1 MASPD
6 RLKFARVEV
15 MSFGWWNCA
24 NEFIKYD
31 QGDNGPARER
41 EFRKLFMRVRNL
53 GCDEP

>member
-6 RLKFARVEV
+6 RLKFALVET

-31 QGDNGPARER
+31 TGDNSQARER
-41 EFRKLFMRVRNL
+41 EFRKLFIRVRDL